1 MELKEYDVS
10 TLIQMRE
17 EINKELKERRK
28 LIPKPKL
35 KYISFGGVITDV
47 FSGCYDVNYGDN
59 EHLDSIRL
67 STSRN
72 LIKWNKNT
80 KPIVGDKVVLEYKER
95 RNEKDNIW
103 SLWNAKIIN
112 VIR

>member
-1 MELKEYDVS
+1 MELKEYETS

-35 KYISFGGVITDV
+35 KYIRFEGVVTSI
-47 FSGCYDVNYGDN
+47 FSVGYDVKYEGDKY
-59 EHLDSIRL
+59 LDSIRL
-67 STSRN
+67 SSSRN

-80 KPIVGDKVVLEYKER
+80 KPIIGDKVVLEYKER
-95 RNEKDNIW
+95 RNDKDNIW